1 MKLTDYFEDVGRPVA
16 YYPRL
21 APFLGSVKAT
31 LFLCQLLFW
40 EGKQRDKVER
50 WIYKTQDE
58 IQKETGLSRREQESA
73 RKQLRERG
81 YLDEKYQGIPRQLFF
96 RINLDAINRDW
107 DKWIEQVA
115 NLH

>member
-1 MKLTDYFEDVGRPVA
+1 MKLSNYFENVGRPVA

-40 EGKQRDKVER
+40 EGKQRDKEER

-81 YLDEKYQGIPRQLFF
+81 YLDEQYKGVPRQLFF
-96 RINLDAINRDW
+96 RINLEAIDREW
-107 DKWIEQVA
+107 YK
-115 NLH
+115 